1 MLKQLFILL
10 YNLIVSPEKTWK
22 ELSENQDINN
32 ENYNRNYLYPIF
44 GLIAA
49 LAFLGVFFSTKEF
62 SIQYALKAVI
72 RELITYVLGYYLV
85 VLVLFRFVFKY
96 FNREESVIVCE
107 RFTGY
112 SSAVIYAVA
121 MVNSLFPS
129 LFFVQIFIFYAVY
142 IIWHGTKHYL
152 HFGDENQTKFTIFA
166 SLLMIISP
174 LIIREIFISLMMP
187 GLDI

>member
-1 MLKQLFILL
+1 MFKQLFILL

-22 ELSENQDINN
+22 ELYENQDITN

-49 LAFLGVFFSTKEF
+49 LSFVGVFFYMKEF
-62 SIQYALKAVI
+62 SIEFALKVVI
-72 RELITYVLGYYLV
+72 RELLTYVLGYYLV

-96 FNREESVIVCE
+96 FNREENVFVCE

-112 SSAVIYAVA
+112 SSAMIYAIA
-121 MVNSLFPS
+121 MVYSLFPS

-142 IIWHGTKHYL
+142 VIWHGTKHYL
-152 HFGDENQTKFTIFA
+152 KFSEENQTKFTIFA
-166 SLLMIISP
+166 SI
-174 LIIREIFISLMMP
+174 LIILSPFIIQTFISLMMP
-187 GLDI
+187 GLNT